1 MGVVSTTSTA
11 PRPDRAL
18 VMQPWVAVVSFV
30 ILYLLAEVI
39 HVTVYRFCSWRS
51 RTKAHGGKHR
61 AHGKLTWYPSSA
73 CDFAPP
79 TATTPRTCT
88 CACCLVRS

>member
-39 HVTVYRFCSWRS
+39 HVTVYRFCS
-51 RTKAHGGKHR
+51 
-61 AHGKLTWYPSSA
+61 
-73 CDFAPP
+73 
-79 TATTPRTCT
+79 
-88 CACCLVRS
+88 